1 MISGKFGDEDELFFD
16 INLIAADGLE
26 LSVEALLDTGFSW
39 WLAINNQDIEA
50 LGWIYLE
57 QQTMVT
63 AQGDAEFDIY
73 LGKVQ
78 IDGQYFD

>member
-63 AQGDAEFDIY
+63 AQALKLI
-73 LGKVQ
+73 
-78 IDGQYFD
+78 